1 MNYQKKIFLIFTV
14 LFISSCSI
22 GQFEKV
28 DTNLKYYSFTYNDEI
43 PSYLK
48 KKIQNINHGGDKE
61 NIHDINISNFDL
73 KKYDIYSG
81 SALRA
86 LETEVKGSFNIIIK
100 KEDEIITKTLISIKR
115 FSSVELNPLAE
126 NQILEFMER
135 EIIDDLIAQLIIE
148 VNIIDL

>member
-1 MNYQKKIFLIFTV
+1 MNYQKKIFLTFTV
-14 LFISSCSI
+14 LFISSCNI

-48 KKIQNINHGGDKE
+48 KKIQNINHAGDKVT
-61 NIHDINISNFDL
+61 IYDINISNFDF

-81 SALRA
+81 STLRA
-86 LETEVKGSFNIIIK
+86 LETEVKGSLNISIK
-100 KEDEIITKTLISIKR
+100 KEDKTISKTLNSIKR

-148 VNIIDL
+148 VNLIDL

>member
-1 MNYQKKIFLIFTV
+1 MNYQKKIFLTFTV
-14 LFISSCSI
+14 LFITSCSI

-43 PSYLK
+43 PSYLE
-48 KKIQNINHGGDKE
+48 KKIKNINYAGD
-61 NIHDINISNFDL
+61 NVTIYDININNFYF

-81 SALRA
+81 STLRA
-86 LETEVKGSFNIIIK
+86 LETEVKGLLNISIK
-100 KEDEIITKTLISIKR
+100 KEDKTIIKTFNSIKR

-126 NQILEFMER
+126 NQILEFMEK

>member
-1 MNYQKKIFLIFTV
+1 MNYQKKIFLTFTV
-14 LFISSCSI
+14 LFITSCSI

-43 PSYLK
+43 PSYLE
-48 KKIQNINHGGDKE
+48 KKINNINYAGDKVT
-61 NIHDINISNFDL
+61 IYDININSFDF

-81 SALRA
+81 STLRA
-86 LETEVKGSFNIIIK
+86 LETEVKGLLNISIK
-100 KEDEIITKTLISIKR
+100 KEDKTISKTLNSIKR

-126 NQILEFMER
+126 NQILEFIER